1 MKKRLLYVLAGIIL
15 LAGAVFFGVK
25 TWRTTHA
32 PEASLTESLGPQSQ
46 ETAPASQAPA
56 PTEEPAAAPETEAPE
71 ETPSPEP
78 EETDSPAE
86 TALKP
91 FPYDPDYDCPV
102 DFDRLKA
109 VNPDIYAWIEIE
121 DTNIS
126 YPLVQSET
134 DDTYYL
140 DHNSDLVSSAN
151 GALFSES
158 QYNAG
163 DMTDAV
169 TVLYGHHMKSGVM
182 FGNLQ
187 QYYTDSD
194 FFRED
199 RHITVYTPDAEL
211 EYAVFAAMPW
221 SNEHLLYYNDFTDPK
236 VFQQFFSTVFNARD
250 LSARFNEENAPGTG
264 DRVLILST
272 CLAGNNTRR
281 FLVMAT
287 LVA

>member
-1 MKKRLLYVLAGIIL
+1 MKKRLLYILAGIIL
-15 LAGAVFFGVK
+15 LGGAVFLGVK
-25 TWRTTHA
+25 TYRTNHA

-46 ETAPASQAPA
+46 ETAASDDPIQP
-56 PTEEPAAAPETEAPE
+56 PSEDPSAAPETAIP
-71 ETPSPEP
+71 ETPSPDP
-78 EETDSPAE
+78 EETGEPAE
-86 TALKP
+86 ASLKP
-91 FPYDPDYDCPV
+91 FPYDPDYECPV
-102 DFDRLKA
+102 DFNSLQA

-140 DHNSDLVSSAN
+140 DHNSDLVASAN

-169 TVLYGHHMKSGVM
+169 TVIYGHHMKSGVM

-187 QYYTDSD
+187 QYYSDSS
-194 FFRED
+194 FFNED
-199 RHITVYTPDAEL
+199 RHITVYTPEAEL

-236 VFQQFFSTVFNARD
+236 VFEQFFSTVFNARD